1 MLTIKMACDC
11 ILLNITK
18 QEIFLTYSKV
28 SKLFHIEHL
37 RNFSE
42 TPQFH
47 YFKIIL
53 NSQILEN
60 NPTIRHTITIKKKTH
75 FAPNTSLRSTTNK
88 PVKPTSYTTGLRAE
102 SNGHI

>member
-1 MLTIKMACDC
+1 MACDC

-53 NSQILEN
+53 SSQILEN
-60 NPTIRHTITIKKKTH
+60 NPTIRHTITIKKKNSFCIKHVITFNNKQARKTH
-75 FAPNTSLRSTTNK
+75 ELHNRTARGK
-88 PVKPTSYTTGLRAE
+88 
-102 SNGHI
+102 